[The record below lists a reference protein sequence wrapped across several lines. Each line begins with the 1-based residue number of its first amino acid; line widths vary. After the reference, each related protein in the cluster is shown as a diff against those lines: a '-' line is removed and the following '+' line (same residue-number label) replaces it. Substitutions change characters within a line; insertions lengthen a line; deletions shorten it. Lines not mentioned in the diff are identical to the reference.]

1 MAIQAAGLGVQAI
14 CSGTIAAQA
23 LIHAAREAA
32 FLGGGDGLASSS
44 RSGAFSVVRG
54 TMGLSTIT
62 SDCSFR
68 ANRGTFRGSIGAMA
82 GAKRRSRHAI
92 SEEGKREEP
101 GRIDVVDAQEKL
113 LQEPIRD
120 PAKKARKS
128 LS

>member
-1 MAIQAAGLGVQAI
+1 
-14 CSGTIAAQA
+14 
-23 LIHAAREAA
+23 
-32 FLGGGDGLASSS
+32 
-44 RSGAFSVVRG
+44 
-54 TMGLSTIT
+54 
-62 SDCSFR
+62 
-68 ANRGTFRGSIGAMA
+68 MA

-92 SEEGKREEP
+92 SEVGKREEP